1 MADETTD
8 KNKVQLLF
16 KEFTGVVN
24 SKQDAPFPLEGFA
37 FKDYIL
43 NDNILSDSIP
53 ASLPDGLRSAQLDAC
68 GNIAPNSTTNL
79 ASSGYPQLTYHK
91 KRILQPVVSGSYRTW
106 YLPDASGGSLLKNAI
121 SFKFDPINN
130 SYNYGVYQAPAI
142 LNPGPPPLVYL
153 PIGMYTFP
161 TFWLFDFKSG
171 FLEFYAEEDSDLIAY
186 TPSGGVDLLTNPPAI
201 SFFQYV
207 GATGGAG
214 GGGGGGSQS
223 LTIEP
228 WPEPTPVPPNTT
240 SDIYYV
246 LATVPI
252 STPGALGNF
261 SIQLGEPYE
270 QVMSFY
276 AGIMEQKGPVIKILS
291 NTNKDQATTYANRLL
306 SSNNFSKERKRAS
319 YWWRRARRR
328 YRGNRWWRNY

>member
-252 STPGALGNF
+252 STPGALKF
-261 SIQLGEPYE
+261 
-270 QVMSFY
+270 F
-276 AGIMEQKGPVIKILS
+276 
-291 NTNKDQATTYANRLL
+291 NTIG
-306 SSNNFSKERKRAS
+306 RAI
-319 YWWRRARRR
+319 
-328 YRGNRWWRNY
+328 